1 MDEDSSQLSLSTFTD
16 FVISWLDLLSSISSL
31 EIVEHIL
38 LILNQT
44 QTQTWNPNFILYNT
58 LLFASYV
65 LTEDVSLI
73 FSYSE
78 MLSESEPI
86 SFLANVS
93 LLLRLRFEGP
103 TIRKVLFCFVWLSV
117 NYFLVWV
124 FGVKCF
130 CFECL
135 VLCTKY

>member
-58 LLFASYV
+58 LLFVSYV
-65 LTEDVSLI
+65 LMQGKVPNPA
-73 FSYSE
+73 
-78 MLSESEPI
+78 MLSN
-86 SFLANVS
+86 F
-93 LLLRLRFEGP
+93 
-103 TIRKVLFCFVWLSV
+103 
-117 NYFLVWV
+117 Y
-124 FGVKCF
+124 
-130 CFECL
+130 
-135 VLCTKY
+135 